1 LKSSTQSLTT
11 LSFAHY
17 FNDTYSM
24 ILPGLIPIL
33 IPLFGLS
40 YFQAGLAAMLLV
52 AIPAVLQPL
61 LGHFGDAGKAKQV
74 LIGGLILVSISTAF
88 FGAAPNYII
97 FLLLSGIAGVGLAAY
112 HPQATL
118 FLSTDFG
125 GGKGKALGIHGV
137 GGSLGHFS
145 GPTLITILASTV
157 IGWQLGLVLLV
168 IPTILVAVACWV
180 ILHTSD
186 LSSTSSVKHVP
197 YSIKKALT
205 IPVIILSIVMALRTS
220 VYRGI
225 TTFLPAFFVAEGI
238 SLLYAGAFT
247 GVLLSAGI
255 LAQPLFGLISD
266 RIGRKIVILTTM
278 LALSPLVFVFAF
290 LVAISQL
297 LLIIVLF
304 LIGFCIFATFPVG
317 LAFSAELGEN
327 NVAIT
332 VGIVTGISMGI
343 AAMIPPIIGYIIDI
357 FGFFVA
363 FSALAGFSLAGA
375 VIAILLP
382 KI

>member
-1 LKSSTQSLTT
+1 
-11 LSFAHY
+11 
-17 FNDTYSM
+17 M

-205 IPVIILSIVMALRTS
+205 IPVIILSIVWH
-220 VYRGI
+220 
-225 TTFLPAFFVAEGI
+225 
-238 SLLYAGAFT
+238 
-247 GVLLSAGI
+247 
-255 LAQPLFGLISD
+255 
-266 RIGRKIVILTTM
+266 
-278 LALSPLVFVFAF
+278 
-290 LVAISQL
+290 
-297 LLIIVLF
+297 
-304 LIGFCIFATFPVG
+304 
-317 LAFSAELGEN
+317 
-327 NVAIT
+327 
-332 VGIVTGISMGI
+332 
-343 AAMIPPIIGYIIDI
+343 
-357 FGFFVA
+357 
-363 FSALAGFSLAGA
+363 
-375 VIAILLP
+375 
-382 KI
+382 